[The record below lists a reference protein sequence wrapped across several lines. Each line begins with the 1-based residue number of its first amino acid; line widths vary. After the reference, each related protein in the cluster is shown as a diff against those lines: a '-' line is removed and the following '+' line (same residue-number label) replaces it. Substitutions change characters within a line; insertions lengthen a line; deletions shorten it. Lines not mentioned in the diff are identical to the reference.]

1 MTIGAPASKPGKDI
15 ASVLAEIGMGAE
27 LDRLISERVI
37 VIDGVKAG
45 C

>member
-15 ASVLAEIGMGAE
+15 ASVLAEIGMGTE
-27 LDRLISERVI
+27 LERLIRERVI
-37 VIDGVKAG
+37 FVDGVKAG